1 MFFRQEKKNISVSID
16 ENRLQDMAGEAN
28 LSSHMSVEQ
37 QEMLVECVNGLKP
50 EQQDLIELRFF
61 QAMSFKE
68 IAEIYDIT
76 EANAKMRTYRILEK
90 LGKMWKENK

>member
-1 MFFRQEKKNISVSID
+1 MIVN
-16 ENRLQDMAGEAN
+16 
-28 LSSHMSVEQ
+28 
-37 QEMLVECVNGLKP
+37 CVNELKQ

-61 QAMSFKE
+61 QSMSFKE

-90 LGKMWKENK
+90 LGQMWKENK

>member
-1 MFFRQEKKNISVSID
+1 M
-16 ENRLQDMAGEAN
+16 DMAGEAN
-28 LSSHMSVEQ
+28 LANHMSMEDQERLVTAINNLQ
-37 QEMLVECVNGLKP
+37 Q

-61 QAMSFKE
+61 QEMSFKE

-90 LGKMWKENK
+90 IGKMWGNQK